1 MNWTSAQ
8 VLNDMAEY
16 PIPNDVR
23 QFILESIDS
32 IAQLEALLLL
42 RGSPNEEWD
51 AQKVAKRLYISE
63 QEATS
68 LLARLSAEGLTAF
81 SNDKQ
86 PLCRYQPNSD
96 DLALIVDRLAETY
109 SKHLV
114 PVTNLVH
121 SKPRTRVREFADAFN
136 LRKDE

>member
-1 MNWTSAQ
+1 MT
-8 VLNDMAEY
+8 EY

-42 RGSPNEEWD
+42 RGSPNEEWS
-51 AQKVAKRLYISE
+51 AQKIAQRLYISE
-63 QEATS
+63 PGAIS
-68 LLARLSAEGLTAF
+68 LLTRLNAEGLISF
-81 SNDKQ
+81 SNDKP
-86 PLCRYQPNSD
+86 PLYRYQPDSSN
-96 DLALIVDRLAETY
+96 LTRIVDRLAETY

-121 SKPRTRVREFADAFN
+121 SKPRTRIREFADAFN

>member
-1 MNWTSAQ
+1 MNWTSAR
-8 VLNDMAEY
+8 VLNDMVEY

-42 RGSPNEEWD
+42 RCSPNEEWD

-68 LLARLSAEGLTAF
+68 LLARLSEEGLIAL
-81 SNDKQ
+81 SNDKP
-86 PLCRYQPNSD
+86 PLCRYQPDSD

-121 SKPRTRVREFADAFN
+121 SKPRIRVQEFAEAFK
-136 LRKDE
+136 LRKDK

>member
-1 MNWTSAQ
+1 MNRMSAQ
-8 VLNDMAEY
+8 SSNDIVEY

-23 QFILESIDS
+23 RFILESIDS
-32 IAQLEALLLL
+32 IAQLEALILL
-42 RGSPNEEWD
+42 RGSPNEEWG
-51 AQKVAKRLYISE
+51 AQKVAARLYIGE
-63 QEATS
+63 QDANS
-68 LLARLSAEGLTAF
+68 LLARLSAEGLITF
-81 SNDKQ
+81 NNDRP
-86 PLCRYQPNSD
+86 PLYRYQPDSD
-96 DLALIVDRLAETY
+96 DLAVIVDRLSEVY

>member
-1 MNWTSAQ
+1 M
-8 VLNDMAEY
+8 VEY
-16 PIPNDVR
+16 SVPNDVK
-23 QFILESIDS
+23 QFILDRIDS

-42 RGSPNEEWD
+42 RGGPNEEWD

-68 LLARLSAEGLTAF
+68 LLARLSAKGVIAF
-81 SNDKQ
+81 SKDKP
-86 PLCRYQPNSD
+86 PLCRFQPDSD
-96 DLALIVDRLAETY
+96 ELALIVDRLAETY

-114 PVTNLVH
+114 LVTNLVH
-121 SKPRTRVREFADAFN
+121 SKPRTGIPEFADAFD

>member
-1 MNWTSAQ
+1 M
-8 VLNDMAEY
+8 VEY
-16 PIPNDVR
+16 PIPGNVR

-51 AQKVAKRLYISE
+51 ARKVAGRIYINE
-63 QEATS
+63 EEATS
-68 LLARLSAEGLTAF
+68 LLARLSAEGLIAF
-81 SNDKQ
+81 SNDKP
-86 PLCRYQPNSD
+86 PLYRYHPDSD
-96 DLALIVDRLAETY
+96 DLALIVDRLAEIY
-109 SKHLV
+109 CKHLV

-136 LRKDE
+136 LRKEE

>member
-1 MNWTSAQ
+1 MSET
-8 VLNDMAEY
+8 
-16 PIPNDVR
+16 PIPDDVK
-23 QFILESIDS
+23 QFILENIDS

-42 RGSPNEEWD
+42 RSSPSEEWS
-51 AQKVAKRLYISE
+51 AQVVAKRLYVSE
-63 QEATS
+63 QETS
-68 LLARLSAEGLTAF
+68 LLLSRLNASGLIAIN
-81 SNDKQ
+81 SGK
-86 PLCRYQPNSD
+86 PSLYRYHPASD

-121 SKPRTRVREFADAFN
+121 SKPRTRIQEFADAFK

>member
-1 MNWTSAQ
+1 MNLTSAQ
-8 VLNDMAEY
+8 VLSDMVEY
-16 PIPNDVR
+16 PIPNDVK
-23 QFILESIDS
+23 QFILERIDS

-42 RGSPNEEWD
+42 RGSPNEEWG

-68 LLARLSAEGLTAF
+68 LLARLGAEGLIAF
-81 SNDKQ
+81 SNDKP
-86 PLCRYQPNSD
+86 PLCRYQPDSD
-96 DLALIVDRLAETY
+96 DLAQVVDRLAETY
-109 SKHLV
+109 TKHLV

>member
-8 VLNDMAEY
+8 SLNEMVEY

-23 QFILESIDS
+23 QFILESVVS

-42 RGSPNEEWD
+42 RGSPDEEWT
-51 AQKVAKRLYISE
+51 AQKVAGRLYISE
-63 QEATS
+63 QEVTY
-68 LLARLSAEGLTAF
+68 LLTRLCAEGLIAF
-81 SNDKQ
+81 NNDRP
-86 PLCRYQPNSD
+86 PLYRYQPDSD
-96 DLALIVDRLAETY
+96 DLAQIVDRLAETY

-121 SKPRTRVREFADAFN
+121 SKPRTRVREFADAFH

>member
-1 MNWTSAQ
+1 
-8 VLNDMAEY
+8 MAEY

-23 QFILESIDS
+23 RFILESVDS

-42 RGSPNEEWD
+42 RGNPNDEWD
-51 AQKVAKRLYISE
+51 AQKVAQRLYINE

-68 LLARLSAEGLTAF
+68 LLARLSAGGLIAF
-81 SNDKQ
+81 SNDKP
-86 PLCRYQPNSD
+86 PLYRYQPASD
-96 DLALIVDRLAETY
+96 DLALIVERLAEIY

-121 SKPRTRVREFADAFN
+121 SKPRTRVREFADAFD

>member
-1 MNWTSAQ
+1 M
-8 VLNDMAEY
+8 LNDMIEY

-23 QFILESIDS
+23 QFILENIDS

-42 RGSPNEEWD
+42 RGSPNEEWG

-63 QEATS
+63 QEATP
-68 LLARLSAEGLTAF
+68 LLARLSAEGLIAF
-81 SNDKQ
+81 SNDKP
-86 PLCRYQPNSD
+86 PLYRYQPASD
-96 DLALIVDRLAETY
+96 DLALIVDRLVETY

-121 SKPRTRVREFADAFN
+121 SKPRTRIREFADAFN

>member
-42 RGSPNEEWD
+42 RGSPNEEWG

>member
-8 VLNDMAEY
+8 VLNDMVEY

-23 QFILESIDS
+23 RFILESIDS

-42 RGSPNEEWD
+42 RGSPNEEWG
-51 AQKVAKRLYISE
+51 AQKVAGRLYISE
-63 QEATS
+63 KEAAS

-81 SNDKQ
+81 NNDKP
-86 PLCRYQPNSD
+86 PLYRYQPDSD
-96 DLALIVDRLAETY
+96 DLARIVDRLAETY